1 MLHAGIGA
9 GFSKNFTNSVKF
21 RNLGYGHRRIS
32 DRPEANGCHCP
43 VEHKDFR
50 QITKKNHFFDWKKE
64 RGIAGCLFAFVGEIA
79 LEKYFEQVCSSLLP
93 KTELRSHYKSKYGM
107 LDGGPRL
114 FLEGSRLH
122 AIVNN
127 YLS

>member
-1 MLHAGIGA
+1 MGIVELATG
-9 GFSKNFTNSVKF
+9 
-21 RNLGYGHRRIS
+21 RRLMVAI
-32 DRPEANGCHCP
+32 AP

-79 LEKYFEQVCSSLLP
+79 LEKYFEQACISLLP

-107 LDGGPRL
+107 LDGGPGYFWRVP
-114 FLEGSRLH
+114 G
-122 AIVNN
+122 
-127 YLS
+127 YTQ